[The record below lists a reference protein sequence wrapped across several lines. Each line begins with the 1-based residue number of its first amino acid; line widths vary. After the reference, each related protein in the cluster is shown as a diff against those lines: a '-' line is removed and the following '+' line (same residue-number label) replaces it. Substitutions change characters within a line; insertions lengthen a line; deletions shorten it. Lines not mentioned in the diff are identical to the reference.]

1 MRGKQGVVK
10 VGGDDDGILLIIMA
24 CMAQYCNCW
33 RKRKSP
39 IDGNIIAGISRR
51 VGGQRGGV
59 EDIIMDGVGVVFHP
73 YTYPT
78 ITYYCK
84 RLEYM
89 S

>member
-1 MRGKQGVVK
+1 MDEGKQGVVK
-10 VGGDDDGILLIIMA
+10 VGGDDDGNPLIIMA

-33 RKRKSP
+33 RKRKLP

-59 EDIIMDGVGVVFHP
+59 EDIMDGVGVVFHP

-78 ITYYCK
+78 IIY
-84 RLEYM
+84 LL
-89 S
+89 